1 MGRTCSRSASPRP
14 TVEAMSARRYA
25 RLTRLAALSL
35 GSVAVVL
42 VARAL
47 GGTFGLVL
55 FVLAAVPVYLAIGP
69 YQADLALNQSL
80 TEDERRWWRVALFLL
95 PWTMSVYWLRHV
107 RR

>member
-1 MGRTCSRSASPRP
+1 MSAS
-14 TVEAMSARRYA
+14 TYA

-35 GSVAVVL
+35 ASVAVVL

-47 GGTFGLVL
+47 GGMFGLVL

-69 YQADLALNQSL
+69 YQADLVLNDSL
-80 TEDERRWWRVALFLL
+80 TEDERRWWRIALFLL